1 MSEFS
6 AATAAKGDGRD
17 IVEYGAVKVAQHAD
31 NESDD
36 EGEETH
42 IPPAERY
49 ITITARNGHLST
61 DGSHIVWI
69 YKLNLTGT

>member
-6 AATAAKGDGRD
+6 AVPTAKGDDRD
-17 IVEYGAVKVAQHAD
+17 IVEYGAVKVAQTAD

-49 ITITARNGHLST
+49 ITITAHNDRLSA
-61 DGSHIVWI
+61 DGSHVWI
-69 YKLNLTGT
+69 YKLTLTGT